1 MKTKT
6 TKVKCC
12 KETIYG
18 LTFGK
23 IYDVIEEDFMSFKII
38 NDSDKVVRITKENF
52 WKASNY
58 IAN

>member
-1 MKTKT
+1 METKT

-23 IYDVIEEDFMSFKII
+23 IYDVIEENFMFFKIVD
-38 NDSDKVVRITKENF
+38 NTNNPKWVTKDKFYNISSQK
-52 WKASNY
+52 K
-58 IAN
+58 

>member
-1 MKTKT
+1 METKT

-23 IYDVIEEDFMSFKII
+23 IYNVIEENFMLFKVAD
-38 NDSDKVVRITKENF
+38 DSNKELWITKDNF
-52 WKASNY
+52 WDAL
-58 IAN
+58 IEEQ